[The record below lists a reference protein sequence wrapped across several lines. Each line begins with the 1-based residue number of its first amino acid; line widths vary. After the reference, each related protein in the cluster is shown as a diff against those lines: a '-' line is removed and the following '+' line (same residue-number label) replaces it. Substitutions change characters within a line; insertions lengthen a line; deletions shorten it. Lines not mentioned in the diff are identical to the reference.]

1 MNYFNKTT
9 INLNHAADYC
19 NQTEERMTN
28 QEKLSLLNE
37 LFSEEGRIMYANYGY
52 DVSDILHPEVY
63 EQLQKEKDRLSR
75 MIQYQLTTGSK
86 EKNPM
91 AYVERKIPAEMKEVL
106 LQVFNDEAVAID
118 DRISLLI
125 GRRKQLLDS
134 FLADYQKIEREL
146 LALTNESNSIYNR
159 MSAYMSAEDQLQ
171 RSYTQPKKYQALD
184 QVLADHFMSEDN

>member
-28 QEKLSLLNE
+28 QEKLSLLDE
-37 LFSEEGRIMYANYGY
+37 LFSEEGRRMYANYGY

-75 MIQYQLTTGSK
+75 MIQYQLTIGSK

-125 GRRKQLLDS
+125 GRRKQLLDG
-134 FLADYQKIEREL
+134 FLTDYQKIEREL

-171 RSYTQPKKYQALD
+171 RPYTQLKKYQALD
-184 QVLADHFMSEDN
+184 QVLADHFISETN